1 LEDLLFKRQKSLA
14 GENNRTKERA
24 SQRESSAISHQSACR
39 LKVPKQPQSTFNPR
53 AIVMATK
60 TMKKNSKQLIRSAD
74 DFGYKPIISQ
84 KPAINSTQGK
94 KWQLERTGFVPPA
107 DSF

>member
-1 LEDLLFKRQKSLA
+1 MA

-74 DFGYKPIISQ
+74 DFGYKPIISH

-94 KWQLERTGFVPPA
+94 KMAVRKDRVCPT
-107 DSF
+107 S